1 MVLFMIGIFDSGIG
15 GLTVVRAVLEK
26 LPQYR
31 MVYFGDTARTP
42 YGTKSQKTIIDYSI
56 ENTEFLIA
64 QGAKIII
71 VACNS
76 ASSVAF
82 ETLKER
88 FAIPIFEVIH
98 PAVEK
103 TLRVTKKQRIGVIG
117 TRATVGSGIYERLLK
132 EARPEIE
139 VFSEACPLLVPL
151 VEEGWLN
158 RPETKRIVRK
168 YLFSLKMKQID
179 TLVLGCTHYP
189 LLKPII
195 SAKMGKRVQVIDSSQ
210 EVALWVKEFLEKNP
224 EISGDLT
231 LTAEEKGHR
240 FFVSDLTPTFEQIAS
255 QFLGRP
261 IQLNWFEK
269 GRATKMMVP

>member
-1 MVLFMIGIFDSGIG
+1 MIGIFDSGIG
-15 GLTVVRAVLEK
+15 GLTVVREVLQK

-31 MVYFGDTARTP
+31 IAYFGDTARSP
-42 YGTKSQKTIIDYSI
+42 YGTKSQKTIIEYATED
-56 ENTEFLIA
+56 TEFLLS

-76 ASSVAF
+76 ASSLAF
-82 ETLKER
+82 ESLKKR
-88 FAIPIFEVIH
+88 FTIPIFEVIH

-103 TLRVTKKQRIGVIG
+103 ALRLTRKQRIGVIG
-117 TRATVGSGIYERLLK
+117 TRATIGSGIYERLFK
-132 EARPEIE
+132 EARAELQ
-139 VFSEACPLLVPL
+139 VFSQACPLLVPL
-151 VEEGWLN
+151 VEEGWLK

-195 SAKMGKRVQVIDSSQ
+195 QAKMGRQVEVIDSSQ
-210 EVALWVKEFLEKNP
+210 EVALWVKGYLEKNP
-224 EISGDLT
+224 EVAGSLT
-231 LTAEEKGHR
+231 PAAEQDGHR
-240 FFVSDLTPTFEQIAS
+240 FFVSDLTPNFENIAS

-261 IQLNWFEK
+261 ICLEL
-269 GRATKMMVP
+269 A

>member
-1 MVLFMIGIFDSGIG
+1 MIGVFDSGIG
-15 GLTVVRAVLEK
+15 GLTVVREVLEK

-31 MVYFGDTARTP
+31 IVYFGDTARTP

-56 ENTEFLIA
+56 EDTEFLIS
-64 QGAKIII
+64 QGAKVII

-82 ETLKER
+82 ETLRER
-88 FAIPIFEVIH
+88 FSIPIFEVIR

-103 TLRVTKKQRIGVIG
+103 TLRLTRKKRVGVIG

-139 VFSEACPLLVPL
+139 VFSQACPLLVPL

-158 RPETKRIVRK
+158 RPETRRIVRK

-189 LLKPII
+189 LLKPVICN
-195 SAKMGKRVQVIDSSQ
+195 KMGKKVQVIDSSQ
-210 EVALWVKEFLEKNP
+210 EVALWLKAYLEENP
-224 EISGDLT
+224 DISASLT
-231 LTAEEKGHR
+231 PSSGEGGHR

-255 QFLGRP
+255 HFLGRP
-261 IQLNWFEK
+261 IQLEL
-269 GRATKMMVP
+269 A

>member
-1 MVLFMIGIFDSGIG
+1 MIGIFDSGIG
-15 GLTVVRAVLEK
+15 GLTVVREVLDK

-31 MVYFGDTARTP
+31 IVYFGDTARTP

-56 ENTEFLIA
+56 EDTEFLISK
-64 QGAKIII
+64 GAKVII

-82 ETLKER
+82 ETLRER
-88 FAIPIFEVIH
+88 FTLPIFEVIR
-98 PAVEK
+98 PAVAK
-103 TLRVTKKQRIGVIG
+103 TLRVTRKKRVGVIG

-139 VFSEACPLLVPL
+139 VFSQACPLLVPL

-158 RPETKRIVRK
+158 RPETRRVVRK

-189 LLKPII
+189 LLKPVIQN
-195 SAKMGKRVQVIDSSQ
+195 KMGKKVQVIDSSQ
-210 EVALWVKEFLEKNP
+210 EVALWVKDYLDQNP
-224 EISGDLT
+224 GISARLT
-231 LTAEEKGHR
+231 LTDGEKGHR
-240 FFVSDLTPTFEQIAS
+240 FYVSDLTPNFQQIAS
-255 QFLGRP
+255 HFLGRP
-261 IQLNWFEK
+261 IHLEL
-269 GRATKMMVP
+269 A

>member
-1 MVLFMIGIFDSGIG
+1 MD
-15 GLTVVRAVLEK
+15 K

-31 MVYFGDTARTP
+31 IIYFGDTARLP
-42 YGTKSQKTIIDYSI
+42 YGTKSRKTIVEYAI
-56 ENTEFLIA
+56 EDTQFLLS

-76 ASSVAF
+76 ASSLAF
-82 ETLKER
+82 ETLKEL
-88 FAIPIFEVIH
+88 FSIPLFEVIR

-103 TLRVTKKQRIGVIG
+103 TLGVTRKQRVGVIG

-132 EARPEIE
+132 EARPEIQ
-139 VFSEACPLLVPL
+139 VFSQACPLLVPL
-151 VEEGWLN
+151 VEEGWLK

-168 YLFSLKMKQID
+168 YLSPVIMKQVD

-195 SAKMGKRVQVIDSSQ
+195 QAKMGRRVLVIDSAL
-210 EVALWVKEFLEKNP
+210 EVALWVKDYLEKNP
-224 EISGDLT
+224 EIAGALT
-231 LTAEEKGHR
+231 PALEGNGNR
-240 FFVSDLTPTFEQIAS
+240 FFVSDLTPNFEHIAG

-261 IQLNWFEK
+261 IKLEL
-269 GRATKMMVP
+269 A

>member
-1 MVLFMIGIFDSGIG
+1 MIGIFDSGIG
-15 GLTVVRAVLEK
+15 GLTVVREVLEK

-31 MVYFGDTARTP
+31 IVYFGDTARLP
-42 YGTKSQKTIIDYSI
+42 YGQKSQKTIIEYAI
-56 ENTEFLIA
+56 EDTEFLLS

-82 ETLKER
+82 ETLKKQ
-88 FAIPIFEVIH
+88 FNVPLFEVIR

-103 TLRVTKKQRIGVIG
+103 ALRLTQKQRIGVIG

-132 EARPEIE
+132 EVNPGIQ
-139 VFSEACPLLVPL
+139 VFSQACPLLVPL
-151 VEEGWLN
+151 VEEGWLK

-168 YLFSLKMKQID
+168 YLFTLKMKQVD

-195 SAKMGKRVQVIDSSQ
+195 QAKMGQRVQVIDSSQ
-210 EVALWVKEFLEKNP
+210 EMALWVKDYLEKHP
-224 EISGDLT
+224 EITESLT
-231 LTAEEKGHR
+231 PAVGQDEHR
-240 FFVSDLTPTFEQIAS
+240 FFVSDLTPNFELIAGH
-255 QFLGRP
+255 FLGRP
-261 IQLNWFEK
+261 IKLEL
-269 GRATKMMVP
+269 A

>member
-1 MVLFMIGIFDSGIG
+1 MIGIFDSGIG
-15 GLTVVRAVLEK
+15 GLTVVREVLEK

-31 MVYFGDTARTP
+31 IIYFGDTARTP
-42 YGTKSQKTIIDYSI
+42 YGTKSQKTIIEYAI
-56 ENTEFLIA
+56 EDTEFLLSK
-64 QGAKIII
+64 GAKVII

-88 FAIPIFEVIH
+88 FKVPLFEVIQ

-103 TLRVTKKQRIGVIG
+103 TLRLTQKQRIGVIG

-132 EARPEIE
+132 EADPGIQ
-139 VFSEACPLLVPL
+139 VFSQACPLLVPL
-151 VEEGWLN
+151 VEEGWLK

-168 YLFSLKMKQID
+168 YLSPLKMKQVD

-189 LLKPII
+189 LLKAVIQ
-195 SAKMGKRVQVIDSSQ
+195 AKMGKRVRVIDSSK
-210 EVALWVKEFLEKNP
+210 EVALWVKDYLERNP
-224 EISGDLT
+224 EITGSLT
-231 LTAEEKGHR
+231 PATGQDGHR
-240 FFVSDLTPTFEQIAS
+240 FFVSDLTPSFEHIAN

-261 IQLNWFEK
+261 IRLEL
-269 GRATKMMVP
+269 A